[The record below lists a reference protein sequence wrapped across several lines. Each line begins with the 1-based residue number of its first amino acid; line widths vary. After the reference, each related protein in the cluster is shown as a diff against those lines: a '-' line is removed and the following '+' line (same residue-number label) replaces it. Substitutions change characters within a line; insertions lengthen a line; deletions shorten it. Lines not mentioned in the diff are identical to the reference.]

1 MKVRIRLKRGAQMP
15 TKAHLTDAAWDLY
28 AHWIEASSD
37 LYTIGT
43 GVHIEVPVNYVGLVF
58 PRSSVSK
65 MDLRLSNAVGVIDP
79 GYTGEIIVKF
89 DPLKWG
95 RGLPVNLY
103 ETGER
108 CAQFLLIKNND
119 ITWNVV
125 DEFDE
130 TARGMKGFGSSGK

>member
-1 MKVRIRLKRGAQMP
+1 MKVRIRLKEGAQMP

-28 AHWIEASSD
+28 AHWIEANSD

-43 GVHIEVPVNYVGLVF
+43 GVHIEVPVNYVGLIF

-65 MDLRLSNAVGVIDP
+65 MDLRLSNSVGVIDP
-79 GYTGEIIVKF
+79 GYAGEIIVKF

-108 CAQFLLIKNND
+108 CAQFLLIKNTD